1 MQIAGDHRSRRPG
14 KLARR
19 DHRSACDAGDRG
31 HHRGGDLAG
40 LGQLRLLRHPRRRV
54 VGAAPG
60 IVWLAGRG
68 AAVNRLRDKRVLMA
82 VGLVAVLTL
91 TLVLPAISPESATT
105 NMAVFTL
112 MYVGLATAWNIMGG
126 YTGYISLGHAGF
138 FGFGAYAL
146 GLLLARLSIAGGYA
160 PFLFVPVAGLLTG
173 LMAAGVGWF
182 ALRTRAATFVI
193 VTIAFMFMLQ
203 LLAENLVGLTGGGG
217 GLSFPVPPWNG
228 DYFNTPYYY
237 AMLVLATLALGISWR
252 IRRSKFG
259 LGLLAIRDDEDKAL
273 AVGVPTRAFKLTA
286 FVVSAALVGMIGGV
300 YGYYVTYIYPQF
312 VVDPLIGISMVLM
325 VFLGGLGTLS
335 GPVLGALIL
344 EPAQLWLAYNY
355 GASRLYLVLY
365 AAVFLVVI
373 LVLPRGIVPSVTE
386 LVERGRG

>member
-1 MQIAGDHRSRRPG
+1 M
-14 KLARR
+14 
-19 DHRSACDAGDRG
+19 
-31 HHRGGDLAG
+31 
-40 LGQLRLLRHPRRRV
+40 
-54 VGAAPG
+54 
-60 IVWLAGRG
+60 
-68 AAVNRLRDKRVLMA
+68 
-82 VGLVAVLTL
+82 
-91 TLVLPAISPESATT
+91 SATSRVNLLKAGGLLALFAVALVVPLIAPDPAT
-105 NMAVFTL
+105 INIAVFTM
-112 MYVGLATAWNIMGG
+112 MYIGLATAWNIMGG

-138 FGFGAYAL
+138 FGFGSYTL
-146 GLLLARLSIAGGYA
+146 GLLLAHLGIAAGYT
-160 PFLFVPVAGLLTG
+160 PFLYVPVAGLATAILA
-173 LMAAGVGWF
+173 LGVGWF

-217 GLSFPVPPWNG
+217 GLSFPIPPWSG
-228 DYFNTPYYY
+228 DFFNTPYYY
-237 AMLVLATLALGISWR
+237 AMLVLACVALGISWL
-252 IRRSKFG
+252 IRYSKFG

-286 FVVSAALVGMIGGV
+286 FIISAALVGMIGAV

-344 EPAQLWLAYNY
+344 EPAQLWLAYNF

-365 AAVFLVVI
+365 SAVFLVVI
-373 LVLPRGIVPSVTE
+373 LVMPRGIIPSVSE
-386 LVERGRG
+386 LIARWRARAAPTSEAPARAGS

>member
-1 MQIAGDHRSRRPG
+1 MNLLRNTRLLKG
-14 KLARR
+14 
-19 DHRSACDAGDRG
+19 
-31 HHRGGDLAG
+31 AG
-40 LGQLRLLRHPRRRV
+40 LFLLFGV
-54 VGAAPG
+54 A
-60 IVWLAGRG
+60 LA
-68 AAVNRLRDKRVLMA
+68 
-82 VGLVAVLTL
+82 
-91 TLVLPAISPESATT
+91 LPAIAPDTATT
-105 NMAVFTL
+105 NIAVFTV

-146 GLLLARLSIAGGYA
+146 GLLLAHLGIAGGYA
-160 PFLFVPVAGLLTG
+160 PFLLVPVAGLLTALLALG
-173 LMAAGVGWF
+173 IGWF

-193 VTIAFMFMLQ
+193 VTIAFMFMVQ

-217 GLSFPVPPWNG
+217 GLSFPVPHWSA

-237 AMLVLATLALGISWR
+237 AMLALATLGLGVSWR

-273 AVGVPTRAFKLTA
+273 AVGVPTVAFKLTA
-286 FVVSAALVGMIGGV
+286 FIVSAALVGMIGAV

-312 VVDPLIGISMVLM
+312 AIDPLIGISMVLM

-335 GPVLGALIL
+335 GPILGAVIL
-344 EPAQLWLAYNY
+344 EPAQLWLAYHY

-365 AAVFLVVI
+365 ASVFLSVI
-373 LVLPRGIVPSVTE
+373 LLMPRGIIPSLGT
-386 LVERGRG
+386 LIERWRASTGGSNGAASDAREQATSASPKVVAP

>member
-1 MQIAGDHRSRRPG
+1 MPDARILKGAGMLVL
-14 KLARR
+14 LA
-19 DHRSACDAGDRG
+19 
-31 HHRGGDLAG
+31 LA
-40 LGQLRLLRHPRRRV
+40 
-54 VGAAPG
+54 
-60 IVWLAGRG
+60 LA
-68 AAVNRLRDKRVLMA
+68 
-82 VGLVAVLTL
+82 
-91 TLVLPAISPESATT
+91 LPAIAPDSATT
-105 NMAVFTL
+105 NIAVFTM

-138 FGFGAYAL
+138 FGFGSYSL
-146 GLLLARLSIAGGYA
+146 GLILARLGIEGGYT
-160 PFLFVPVAGLLTG
+160 PFLFVPVAGVLTAV
-173 LMAAGVGWF
+173 LAVGVGWF

-203 LLAENLVGLTGGGG
+203 LLAENLVGLTGGGT
-217 GLSFPVPPWNG
+217 GLAFPAPPWRG
-228 DYFNTPYYY
+228 DFYNIPFYY
-237 AMLVLATLALGISWR
+237 AMLVLALFALAISWW

-273 AVGVPTRAFKLTA
+273 AVGVPAVTFKLTA

-325 VFLGGLGTLS
+325 VFLGGLGTIG

-365 AAVFLVVI
+365 AAVFLLVI
-373 LVLPRGIVPSVTE
+373 LLMPRGIIPSVSE
-386 LVERGRG
+386 LLAKRRAAPPAAREGAAP

>member
-1 MQIAGDHRSRRPG
+1 M
-14 KLARR
+14 AR
-19 DHRSACDAGDRG
+19 
-31 HHRGGDLAG
+31 AG
-40 LGQLRLLRHPRRRV
+40 LLKIIGMV
-54 VGAAPG
+54 VVFAVA
-60 IVWLAGRG
+60 LA
-68 AAVNRLRDKRVLMA
+68 V
-82 VGLVAVLTL
+82 
-91 TLVLPAISPESATT
+91 PAIAPDPATT
-105 NMAVFTL
+105 NIAVFTM
-112 MYVGLATAWNIMGG
+112 MYIGLATAWNIMGG

-138 FGFGAYAL
+138 FGFGAYTL
-146 GLLLARLSIAGGYA
+146 GLLLAHLGVAAGYG
-160 PFLFVPVAGLLTG
+160 PFVLVPVAGLATAVLALG
-173 LMAAGVGWF
+173 IGWF

-203 LLAENLVGLTGGGG
+203 LLAENLTGLTGGGG
-217 GLSFPVPPWNG
+217 GLSFPMPTWSG
-228 DYFNTPYYY
+228 DFYNTPFYY
-237 AMLVLATLALGISWR
+237 AMLALATVGLAISWR

-286 FVVSAALVGMIGGV
+286 FVISAALVGMIGGV

-355 GASRLYLVLY
+355 GATRLYLVLY
-365 AAVFLVVI
+365 AAVFLAVI
-373 LVLPRGIVPSVTE
+373 LMLPRGIVPSAAELIARWRTRAGPTATTPAKVVTP
-386 LVERGRG
+386 

>member
-1 MQIAGDHRSRRPG
+1 VNLRSR
-14 KLARR
+14 
-19 DHRSACDAGDRG
+19 SN
-31 HHRGGDLAG
+31 
-40 LGQLRLLRHPRRRV
+40 QLRLGGV
-54 VGAAPG
+54 VVVFGVALLVPVLAPDP
-60 IVWLAGRG
+60 AT
-68 AAVNRLRDKRVLMA
+68 VNI
-82 VGLVAVLTL
+82 AVLT
-91 TLVLPAISPESATT
+91 
-105 NMAVFTL
+105 M
-112 MYVGLATAWNIMGG
+112 MYIGLATAWNIMGG

-138 FGFGAYAL
+138 FGFGSYSL
-146 GLLLARLSIAGGYA
+146 GLLLAHLGVAAGYT
-160 PFLFVPVAGLLTG
+160 PFLYVPLAGLLTAILALG
-173 LMAAGVGWF
+173 IGWF

-203 LLAENLVGLTGGGG
+203 LLAENLVSLTGGGA
-217 GLSFPVPPWNG
+217 GLSFPIPTWTG
-228 DYFNTPYYY
+228 DFFNTPFYY
-237 AMLVLATLALGISWR
+237 AMLVLACLGLGTSWL
-252 IRRSKFG
+252 IRYSKFG

-286 FVVSAALVGMIGGV
+286 FIISAALVGMIGAI

-325 VFLGGLGTLS
+325 VFLGGLGTLT

-373 LVLPRGIVPSVTE
+373 LVMPRGIIPSVSDLYSRWRARPRSAPPATA
-386 LVERGRG
+386 RS

>member
-1 MQIAGDHRSRRPG
+1 MNLLRNT
-14 KLARR
+14 
-19 DHRSACDAGDRG
+19 
-31 HHRGGDLAG
+31 
-40 LGQLRLLRHPRRRV
+40 RLLKGP
-54 VGAAPG
+54 
-60 IVWLAGRG
+60 
-68 AAVNRLRDKRVLMA
+68 
-82 VGLVAVLTL
+82 GLVLLFSVALG
-91 TLVLPAISPESATT
+91 LPAIAPDPATT
-105 NMAVFTL
+105 NIAVFTV

-146 GLLLARLSIAGGYA
+146 GLVLAHLGIAGGYA
-160 PFLFVPVAGLLTG
+160 PFLLVPVAGLLTAV
-173 LMAAGVGWF
+173 LALVIGWF

-193 VTIAFMFMLQ
+193 VTIAFMFMVQ
-203 LLAENLVGLTGGGG
+203 LLAENLVGLTGGGA
-217 GLSFPVPPWNG
+217 GLGFPVPHWSG

-237 AMLVLATLALGISWR
+237 AMLALATLGLAVSWR

-286 FVVSAALVGMIGGV
+286 FIVSAALVGMIGAV

-312 VVDPLIGISMVLM
+312 AIDPLIGISMVLM

-335 GPVLGALIL
+335 GPILGAVIL
-344 EPAQLWLAYNY
+344 EPAQLWLAYHF

-365 AAVFLVVI
+365 ASVFLLVI
-373 LVLPRGIVPSVTE
+373 LLLPRGIIPSIGALIARWRASTGGSNGAASVARE
-386 LVERGRG
+386 QPIPASPKVVAP

>member
-1 MQIAGDHRSRRPG
+1 VKRAT
-14 KLARR
+14 
-19 DHRSACDAGDRG
+19 
-31 HHRGGDLAG
+31 
-40 LGQLRLLRHPRRRV
+40 
-54 VGAAPG
+54 
-60 IVWLAGRG
+60 
-68 AAVNRLRDKRVLMA
+68 NTRVLTA
-82 VGLVAVLTL
+82 GGLVLLVGLALA
-91 TLVLPAISPESATT
+91 LPAIAPDSATT
-105 NMAVFTL
+105 NIAVFTM

-138 FGFGAYAL
+138 FGFGSYAL
-146 GLLLARLSIAGGYA
+146 GLLLARLAIAGGYTV
-160 PFLFVPVAGLLTG
+160 FLFVPVAGLLTA
-173 LMAAGVGWF
+173 LLAAAVGWF

-203 LLAENLVGLTGGGG
+203 LLAENLTSLTGGGA
-217 GLSFPVPPWNG
+217 GLGFPNPRWRG
-228 DYFNTPYYY
+228 DFYNIPFYY
-237 AMLVLATLALGISWR
+237 AMLALALLALVVSWS

-273 AVGVPTRAFKLTA
+273 AVGVPAGAFKLTA
-286 FVVSAALVGMIGGV
+286 FIVSAALVGMIGGV

-325 VFLGGLGTLS
+325 VFLGGLGTVW

-365 AAVFLVVI
+365 SAVFLLVI
-373 LVLPRGIVPSVTE
+373 LLMPQGILPSLGE
-386 LVERGRG
+386 LIARRRARLAGTVGAAP

>member
-1 MQIAGDHRSRRPG
+1 MRAVSQARPLKIA
-14 KLARR
+14 
-19 DHRSACDAGDRG
+19 
-31 HHRGGDLAG
+31 
-40 LGQLRLLRHPRRRV
+40 
-54 VGAAPG
+54 
-60 IVWLAGRG
+60 
-68 AAVNRLRDKRVLMA
+68 
-82 VGLVAVLTL
+82 GLVALAAVALA
-91 TLVLPAISPESATT
+91 LPAIAPDPATT
-105 NMAVFTL
+105 NIAVFTV
-112 MYVGLATAWNIMGG
+112 MYIGLATAWNIMGG
-126 YTGYISLGHAGF
+126 YTGYISLGHAAF
-138 FGFGAYAL
+138 FGFGSYTL
-146 GLLLARLSIAGGYA
+146 GLLLAHLHIAAGYT
-160 PFLFVPVAGLLTG
+160 PFLIVPVAGVATAVLALG
-173 LMAAGVGWF
+173 IGWF

-217 GLSFPVPPWNG
+217 GLGFPVPPWGG

-237 AMLVLATLALGISWR
+237 AMLLLATVALVASWR

-286 FVVSAALVGMIGGV
+286 FVVSASLVGMIGAV

-344 EPAQLWLAYNY
+344 EPLQLWLAYNY

-365 AAVFLVVI
+365 AAVFLGVI
-373 LVLPRGIVPSVTE
+373 LLLPRGIVPSLTEAIDRWRARAGPSAPRTAVTP
-386 LVERGRG
+386 